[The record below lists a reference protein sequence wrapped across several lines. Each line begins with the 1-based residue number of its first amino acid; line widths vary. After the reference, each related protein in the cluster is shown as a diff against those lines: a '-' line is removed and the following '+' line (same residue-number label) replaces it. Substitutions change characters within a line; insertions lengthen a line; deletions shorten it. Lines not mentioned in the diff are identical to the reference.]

1 MNHHLARGSFGVCL
15 SLILTPGLH
24 GQTASPGPGDQV
36 ARLAHVR
43 TLLRAVPLIDGHND
57 LPWQLR
63 KRSNDLRAINL
74 AVDNRWLKA
83 AGGQTRE
90 RIYDLSP
97 IHLAVDNRGLK
108 PAVVTDIPRLR
119 AGGVGGQFWSVYIPT
134 SMNSAEA
141 VKAVLEQIDVVHQM

>member
-57 LPWQLR
+57 LPWQFR
-63 KRSNDLRAINL
+63 KRSNDLSAIN
-74 AVDNRWLKA
+74 
-83 AGGQTRE
+83 
-90 RIYDLSP
+90 
-97 IHLAVDNRGLK
+97 LAVDNRGLK

-119 AGGVGGQFWSVYIPT
+119 AGGVGDPRTAPQ
-134 SMNSAEA
+134 AR
-141 VKAVLEQIDVVHQM
+141 DV